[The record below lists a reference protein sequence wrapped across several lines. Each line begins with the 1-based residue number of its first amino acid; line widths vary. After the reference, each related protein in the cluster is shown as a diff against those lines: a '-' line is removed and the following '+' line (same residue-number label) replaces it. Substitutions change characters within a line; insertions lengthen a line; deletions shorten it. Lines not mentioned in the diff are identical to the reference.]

1 MYTSAFGREPDDAEL
16 QAALA
21 FVSTDERQTWA
32 DYAHVLLNV
41 KEFIYIP

>member
-1 MYTSAFGREPDDAEL
+1 VASGDR
-16 QAALA
+16 QAW
-21 FVSTDERQTWA
+21 T